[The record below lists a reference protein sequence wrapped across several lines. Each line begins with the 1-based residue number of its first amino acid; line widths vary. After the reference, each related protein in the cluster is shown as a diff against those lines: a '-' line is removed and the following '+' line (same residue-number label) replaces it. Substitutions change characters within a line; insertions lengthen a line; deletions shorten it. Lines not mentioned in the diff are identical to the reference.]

1 MEPTNSS
8 PQFSPEHAPV
18 APTSFPEI
26 TRNEHLDVSPER
38 PAERMEQSPLA
49 ASEVATAAAPQVVP
63 TVVAPVTPVDD
74 AVSVNSMSDVPIL
87 AGDEDL
93 IEKEWVDKAKRII
106 AATANDPYVR
116 EQQINQLQREYLRKR
131 YGKELGDA
139 A

>member
-8 PQFSPEHAPV
+8 PQFSPEHAPM
-18 APTSFPEI
+18 APTSFPEVA
-26 TRNEHLDVSPER
+26 RSER
-38 PAERMEQSPLA
+38 PEDTLERPVERVEELPHA
-49 ASEVATAAAPQVVP
+49 AEVASSTP
-63 TVVAPVTPVDD
+63 PVTPVTVVPSAQVDD
-74 AVSVNSMSDVPIL
+74 TSATGVMSDVPIL

-106 AATANDPYVR
+106 AATTNDPYIR

>member
-8 PQFSPEHAPV
+8 PQFSPEHAPL
-18 APTSFPEI
+18 APTSFPEVV
-26 TRNEHLDVSPER
+26 RSER
-38 PAERMEQSPLA
+38 PEDTLERPVERVEQLPHVA
-49 ASEVATAAAPQVVP
+49 EVASSIP
-63 TVVAPVTPVDD
+63 PVTPVAVAPSTQADD
-74 AVSVNSMSDVPIL
+74 TGATGVMSDVPIL

-131 YGKELGDA
+131 YGKELGEA